1 MLDAVETQQAAAM
14 GWELREVY
22 DLKTNRM
29 ELAVLP
35 LSLENNSAPATYRY
49 VVEMAKRRNAVALR
63 ALNLIAQ
70 YNLPKEKPC
79 KPNRSSPKT
88 RSSKK

>member
-22 DLKTNRM
+22 DLKTKRM
-29 ELAVLP
+29 ELAVMP
-35 LSLENNSAPATYRY
+35 LSLENNSAPATFNF
-49 VVEMAKRRNAVALR
+49 VVDLAKRRNAIAIKALS
-63 ALNLIAQ
+63 LIAQ
-70 YNLPKEKPC
+70 YNMSKGKPWPPS
-79 KPNRSSPKT
+79 PNSRKT